1 MWKGTTMIKRSVAA
15 TLTMAALLASGS
27 AWAAEPAKCK
37 LVRMSDPGW
46 SDITSTNALMGV
58 VLKGLGY
65 EQKVDTLAVPITYKS
80 LGEGIIDVF
89 LGNWMPAQKKFVEPL
104 ITDGKMQVVRK
115 NLSDLKF
122 TLAVP
127 AYVAEGGV
135 RTVEDLAKHADKFSR
150 KIYGIEPGAPVNQNM
165 QAMIKAGDYGLNG
178 WEVVESS
185 EQAMLAQVDR
195 AGRQKN
201 WVVLVGWEPHPMNTK
216 LKMTYLSGGEKT
228 FGANYGASEVYTVA
242 RKGLAEDCP
251 NLSRLLRQTAFTV
264 PMENEIMASME
275 AGKKPEDAALAWL
288 KANPATI
295 APWIEGVTTFDGK
308 DGAGAV
314 KASLG
319 L

>member
-1 MWKGTTMIKRSVAA
+1 MWKGTTMIKRSIAA

-201 WVVLVGWEPHPMNTK
+201 WVVFVGWEQ
-216 LKMTYLSGGEKT
+216 T
-228 FGANYGASEVYTVA
+228 FGANYGASEVFTVA

-275 AGKKPEDAALAWL
+275 AGKKPEEAALAWL

>member
-1 MWKGTTMIKRSVAA
+1 MIKRGIAA
-15 TLTMAALLASGS
+15 TLTITALLATGA

-46 SDITSTNALMGV
+46 SDISSTNALLGN

-65 EQKVDTLAVPITYKS
+65 EQKVDTLAVPVTYKS
-80 LGEGIIDVF
+80 VGEGIIDVF

-104 ITDGKMQVVRK
+104 IVDGKMQVIRK
-115 NLSDLKF
+115 NLGDLKF

-127 AYVAEGGV
+127 TYVAEGGV
-135 RTVEDLAKHADKFSR
+135 RTVEDLAKYADKFGR

-165 QAMIKAGDYGLNG
+165 QAMIKAGDYGLSG
-178 WEVVESS
+178 WDVVESS

-201 WVVLVGWEPHPMNTK
+201 WIVFVGWEPHPMNTK

-242 RKGLAEDCP
+242 RKGFTDECP
-251 NLSRLLRQTAFTV
+251 NVARLLSQTSFSV
-264 PMENEIMASME
+264 GLENEIMASAE
-275 AGKKPEDAALAWL
+275 AGKKPEEAALAWL

-295 APWIEGVTTFDGK
+295 GPWLDGVTTFDGK
-308 DGAGAV
+308 DGASAV
-314 KASLG
+314 KAALG

>member
-1 MWKGTTMIKRSVAA
+1 MMNRSIAR
-15 TLTMAALLASGS
+15 TLTIAALLASGT

-46 SDITSTNALMGV
+46 SDITSTNALLGT

-65 EQKVDTLAVPITYKS
+65 QQKVDTLAVPVTYKS
-80 LGEGIIDVF
+80 VGEGIIDVF

-104 ITDGKMQVVRK
+104 IAEGKLQVVRK
-115 NLSDLKF
+115 NLDNLKF

-127 AYVAEGGV
+127 SYVTEGGV
-135 RTVEDLAKHADKFSR
+135 RTVEDLTKYADRFGK

-165 QAMIKAGDYGLNG
+165 QAMIKAGDYGLSG
-178 WEVVESS
+178 WEIVESS

-201 WVVLVGWEPHPMNTK
+201 WIVFVGWEPHPMNTK
-216 LKMTYLSGGEKT
+216 MKMTYLSGGEKT
-228 FGANYGASEVYTVA
+228 FGANYGASEVYTVT
-242 RKGLAEDCP
+242 RKNLAEECP
-251 NLSRLLRQTAFTV
+251 NLARLLNQTSFTV
-264 PMENEIMASME
+264 AMENDIMAAIE
-275 AGKKPEDAALAWL
+275 AGKKPEDAAAAWL

-295 APWIEGVTTFDGK
+295 TPWLAGVTTFDGK
-308 DGAGAV
+308 DGTSAV
-314 KASLG
+314 KTSIG

>member
-1 MWKGTTMIKRSVAA
+1 MINRCVAA
-15 TLTMAALLASGS
+15 TFTIAALLASGT
-27 AWAAEPAKCK
+27 AFAAESAKCK

-46 SDITSTNALMGV
+46 SDITSTNALLGT

-65 EQKVDTLAVPITYKS
+65 QQKVDTLAVPVTYKS
-80 LGEGIIDVF
+80 VGEGIIDVF

-104 ITDGKMQVVRK
+104 IADGKMQVVRR
-115 NLSDLKF
+115 NLDNLKF

-127 AYVAEGGV
+127 AYVTEGGV
-135 RTVEDLAKHADKFSR
+135 RTVEDLAKYADKFGR

-165 QAMIKAGDYGLNG
+165 QAMIKAGDYGLSG

-201 WVVLVGWEPHPMNTK
+201 WIVFVGWEPHPMNTK
-216 LKMTYLSGGEKT
+216 LKLSYLSGGEKT

-242 RKGLAEDCP
+242 RKNLAEECP
-251 NLSRLLRQTAFTV
+251 NLARLLSQTSFTV
-264 PMENEIMASME
+264 PMENEIMAAIE
-275 AGKKPEDAALAWL
+275 AGKKPEDAAAAWL

-295 APWIEGVTTFDGK
+295 TPWLAGVTTFDGK
-308 DGAGAV
+308 DGADAV
-314 KASLG
+314 KASMG

>member
-1 MWKGTTMIKRSVAA
+1 
-15 TLTMAALLASGS
+15 MAAD
-27 AWAAEPAKCK
+27 PAKCK

-46 SDITSTNALMGV
+46 SDITSTNALLGM

-65 EQKVDTLAVPITYKS
+65 EQKVETLAVPVTYKS

-104 ITDGKMQVVRK
+104 IARARCRCPQEPRRH
-115 NLSDLKF
+115 LKF

-127 AYVAEGGV
+127 DYVAEGGV
-135 RTVEDLAKHADKFSR
+135 RTVEDLAEVRGQVRQEDLRHRARRAGQS
-150 KIYGIEPGAPVNQNM
+150 EH
-165 QAMIKAGDYGLNG
+165 AGDDQGRRLRPERTGRWSNRA
-178 WEVVESS
+178 SRR
-185 EQAMLAQVDR
+185 MLAQVDR

-201 WVVLVGWEPHPMNTK
+201 WIVFVGWEPHPMNTK

-228 FGANYGASEVYTVA
+228 FGANYGASEVFTVA
-242 RKGLAEDCP
+242 RKGLTEECP
-251 NLSRLLRQTAFTV
+251 NLARLLRQTTFTV
-264 PMENEIMASME
+264 AMENEVMAAIE
-275 AGKKPEDAALAWL
+275 AGKKPEEAASAWL
-288 KANPATI
+288 KANPATVT
-295 APWIEGVTTFDGK
+295 PWLEGVTTFDGK

>member
-1 MWKGTTMIKRSVAA
+1 MIKPSIAA
-15 TLTMAALLASGS
+15 TLTIAALLASGS

-46 SDITSTNALMGV
+46 SDITSTNALLGV

-65 EQKVDTLAVPITYKS
+65 EQKIDTLAVPVTYKS

-89 LGNWMPAQKKFVEPL
+89 LGNWMPAQKKFVDPL
-104 ITDGKMQVVRK
+104 IQEGKMQVVRK

-127 AYVAEGGV
+127 SYVAEGGV
-135 RTVEDLAKHADKFSR
+135 RTVEDLAKYADKFNK

-165 QAMIKAGDYGLNG
+165 QAMIKAGDYGLSG

-201 WVVLVGWEPHPMNTK
+201 WVVFVGWEPHPMNTK

-251 NLSRLLRQTAFTV
+251 NLIRLLRQTSFTV
-264 PMENEIMASME
+264 AMENEIMASIE
-275 AGKKPEDAALAWL
+275 AGKKPEDAAAAWL
-288 KANPATI
+288 KANPSTV

-308 DGAGAV
+308 DGSGAV
-314 KASLG
+314 KGSLG

>member
-1 MWKGTTMIKRSVAA
+1 MTMIKRGVAA
-15 TLTMAALLASGS
+15 TLTIAALLATGA

-46 SDITSTNALMGV
+46 SDISSTNALLGN

-65 EQKVDTLAVPITYKS
+65 DQKVDTLAVPVTYKS
-80 LGEGIIDVF
+80 VGEGIIDVF

-104 ITDGKMQVVRK
+104 IADGKMQVIRK
-115 NLSDLKF
+115 NLADLKF

-127 AYVAEGGV
+127 TYVAEGGV
-135 RTVEDLAKHADKFSR
+135 RTVEDLAKHADKFGK

-165 QAMIKAGDYGLNG
+165 QAMIKAGDYGLGG
-178 WEVVESS
+178 WDVVESS

-201 WVVLVGWEPHPMNTK
+201 WIVFVGWEPHPMNTK

-242 RKGLAEDCP
+242 RKGLTEECP
-251 NLSRLLRQTAFTV
+251 NLARLLAQTSFTV
-264 PMENEIMASME
+264 NMENEIMASAE
-275 AGKKPEDAALAWL
+275 AGKKPEEAALAWL
-288 KANPATI
+288 KANPTTI
-295 APWIEGVTTFDGK
+295 GPWLEGVTTFDGRN
-308 DGAGAV
+308 GASAV
-314 KASLG
+314 KAALG

>member
-1 MWKGTTMIKRSVAA
+1 MIKRSIAA

-104 ITDGKMQVVRK
+104 ITEGKMQVVRK

-127 AYVAEGGV
+127 TYVAEGGV
-135 RTVEDLAKHADKFSR
+135 RTVEDLAKHADKFSK

-165 QAMIKAGDYGLNG
+165 QAMIKAGDYGLSG

-201 WVVLVGWEPHPMNTK
+201 WVVFVGWEPHPMNTK

-264 PMENEIMASME
+264 PMENEIMAAME
-275 AGKKPEDAALAWL
+275 AGKKPEEAASAWL
-288 KANPATI
+288 KSNPATI

-308 DGAGAV
+308 DGAAAV